1 MVQVLLMFALAVG
14 LVVNWSA
21 APSGARQDAIES
33 GGIGLSR
40 ESWEEIHGTGEPGQ
54 TVISYDGGSYFV
66 GFQDE
71 IVTFI
76 EFGYDNDGAPG
87 DEAQDAAEALLPD
100 DAELVETFYA
110 LGTPAGPSGL
120 LAVRYQSDDLE
131 DLLDDSEGSI
141 LVLYQET
148 PSPDSFEPNVARV
161 SITVGQER

>member
-1 MVQVLLMFALAVG
+1 MTHVLLMFALAVG
-14 LVVNWSA
+14 IVVDWSVL
-21 APSGARQDAIES
+21 PSGARQDMIES

-54 TVISYDGGSYFV
+54 TVVSYDGGAYFV

-76 EFGYDNDGAPG
+76 EFGYDNDGASA
-87 DEAQDAAEALLPD
+87 DEAQGAAEALLPD
-100 DAELVETFYA
+100 DAELEETFYA
-110 LGTPAGPSGL
+110 LGTPAGPSGIR
-120 LAVRYQSDDLE
+120 AVRYESDDLE
-131 DLLDDSEGSI
+131 ELLDDSEGSI

-148 PSPDSFEPNVARV
+148 PSPDSVEPNVARV